1 MGTLAS
7 ELLISKLRQRGE
19 AVADEVLLRNRTA
32 LARLSADDRRRAELL
47 IRGVV
52 ARLLEEPESHLQH
65 LSPEDT
71 SGARLAAVREL
82 FELDGPAW
90 GR

>member
-52 ARLLEEPESHLQH
+52 ARLLEGPESHLQR
-65 LSPEDT
+65 LRPEDT
-71 SGARLAAVREL
+71 SGPRLAAVREL
-82 FELDGPAW
+82 FELDGPAR